1 MPKVRAPVG
10 PGRPR
15 IGSSS
20 NIQTWTVCR
29 LRRELQTKFQVSPG
43 SWVKKSGL
51 MAMLRKARRDTL
63 DPAPRLDP
71 LGRSTTAGNGRR
83 KSAHPQPGLQTIA
96 VPGTSRDEPAETAE
110 AELCPPQRQDYAT
123 LEAKI
128 DLLSAT
134 VAQIVSHGGV
144 TSATGTATPA
154 QLGPANDVTSG
165 FPFAPPLPG
174 TSGTTR
180 PAVPVEGSAPRVT
193 AHAFP
198 GSSHYVTGIP
208 PTPWPMPGLPQ
219 APPNAAHAFP
229 EGLPQPGA
237 GQSRSWDQNNSAQP
251 PVSVLGSAPQGNLRF
266 GGASQQYAPPAP
278 SLHTTGRPCSLFAG
292 QRANACQLC
301 RSLNHLTPFC
311 PQHSGKKLN
320 QPSQQHR
327 DSSRQNSR
335 PLANF
340 GSTDRRGRPR
350 VSYGNREICN
360 NFNSSQGCTQI
371 DCRNAHVCLK
381 CQGTHS
387 ALLCTGAAE
396 GKHIPVH
403 TKWQGDYLDV
413 GGHVLDL
420 RSLPNYTSPV
430 INVQALD
437 EELKSHPERDFVNDL
452 ITGCS
457 SGFFP
462 GINNPPSE
470 TFECR
475 NLLSARKDPET
486 TSQLLQSELNKGFL
500 IGPFNH
506 PPFPKFRVNPIGLA
520 ERKFSH
526 KKRLIVDMSAPHDNA
541 DTPSLNSLINKEEF
555 SLSYVKIDDAIA
567 IIKQLGANSWLCKTD
582 MTDAF
587 KQLPLHPSVWHLH
600 GIKWQ
605 EKYYFY
611 TRLVFGCR
619 SSPKIFDK
627 LSSAIAWIAQNQYGL
642 KFTLH
647 LLDDFL
653 SIIQPQGLPHQ
664 AMQSL
669 LSIFTKLNLP
679 YSLPKT
685 VGPALAL
692 EYLGIVL
699 DSSVM
704 ETRLPADKLGRLTDM
719 VDNFL
724 SKSKC
729 QKRELLSILGHL
741 NFAARV
747 VAPGRPFM
755 FRLFRAAFS
764 VDHLYKRVSL
774 NHECKADLRMW
785 AHLLKHWNGISLF
798 LDDEPTDA
806 GCFGLFTD
814 ASGIGYGGF
823 YQGKWF
829 FGAWSQIT
837 NIPNITSTS
846 IAFKEL
852 YPIVVATLLWGHQW
866 GRKRL
871 AFYSDNSAVVH
882 VLNKK
887 YSTSPDIMRLL
898 RRLVL
903 QAAWCNF
910 TFIGTHIR
918 GKSNILS
925 DALSRLQV
933 GKFRQLAPPG
943 TETLPCQP
951 PYEVMFD

>member
-1 MPKVRAPVG
+1 M
-10 PGRPR
+10 
-15 IGSSS
+15 
-20 NIQTWTVCR
+20 
-29 LRRELQTKFQVSPG
+29 
-43 SWVKKSGL
+43 
-51 MAMLRKARRDTL
+51 
-63 DPAPRLDP
+63 
-71 LGRSTTAGNGRR
+71 
-83 KSAHPQPGLQTIA
+83 
-96 VPGTSRDEPAETAE
+96 
-110 AELCPPQRQDYAT
+110 
-123 LEAKI
+123 
-128 DLLSAT
+128 
-134 VAQIVSHGGV
+134 
-144 TSATGTATPA
+144 
-154 QLGPANDVTSG
+154 
-165 FPFAPPLPG
+165 
-174 TSGTTR
+174 
-180 PAVPVEGSAPRVT
+180 
-193 AHAFP
+193 
-198 GSSHYVTGIP
+198 
-208 PTPWPMPGLPQ
+208 
-219 APPNAAHAFP
+219 
-229 EGLPQPGA
+229 
-237 GQSRSWDQNNSAQP
+237 
-251 PVSVLGSAPQGNLRF
+251 
-266 GGASQQYAPPAP
+266 
-278 SLHTTGRPCSLFAG
+278 
-292 QRANACQLC
+292 
-301 RSLNHLTPFC
+301 
-311 PQHSGKKLN
+311 
-320 QPSQQHR
+320 
-327 DSSRQNSR
+327 
-335 PLANF
+335 
-340 GSTDRRGRPR
+340 
-350 VSYGNREICN
+350 
-360 NFNSSQGCTQI
+360 
-371 DCRNAHVCLK
+371 
-381 CQGTHS
+381 
-387 ALLCTGAAE
+387 
-396 GKHIPVH
+396 
-403 TKWQGDYLDV
+403 

-420 RSLPNYTSPV
+420 RSLPNYISPV

-437 EELKSHPERDFVNDL
+437 EELKSHPERVLVNDL

-475 NLLSARKDPET
+475 NHLSARKDPET

-526 KKRLIVDMSAPHDNA
+526 KNHLIVDMSAPHDNA

-555 SLSYVKIDDAIA
+555 SLSNVKIDDAIA
-567 IIKQLGANSWLCKTD
+567 IIKQLGGNSWLCKTD

-611 TRLVFGCR
+611 TRLVFGCH

-653 SIIQPQGLPHQ
+653 SIIQPQGSPHQ

-679 YSLPKT
+679 YSLPQT
-685 VGPALAL
+685 VGPAQAL

-729 QKRELLSILGHL
+729 QKRESLSILRHL

-747 VAPGRPFM
+747 VAPGASFHVPFM
-755 FRLFRAAFS
+755 AAFS

-774 NHECKADLRMW
+774 NHECKADLQMW

-823 YQGKWF
+823 YQGKCF

-852 YPIVVATLLWGHQW
+852 HPIVVAALLWGHQW

-887 YSTSPDIMRLL
+887 YSTNPDIMRLL

-910 TFIGTHIR
+910 TFLGTHIR
-918 GKSNILS
+918 GKTNILS

-933 GKFRQLAPPG
+933 GKFRQLVPPS
-943 TETLPCQP
+943 TETLPCHP